1 MNIALLTCS
10 KLPQLTAADQLL
22 IPELEKHGLSAEA
35 VIWDDDTVDW
45 AKYDCLIFRNT
56 WDYYEKEDQFNNWL
70 NKIKVLK
77 INIFNTSEIIH
88 QNKHKFYLR
97 ELQNQGIKI
106 IPTIFI
112 DSTNNLKLHKILP
125 VDWDK
130 AVIKPAFSAGSYL
143 TEVFEA
149 KHVEQINTVYQPI
162 AKKKDLLLQKFIPE
176 IQWLGETSFIFFN
189 KEFSHCINKKPI
201 NGDFRVQ
208 VQFGGKYTAI
218 HPSQALIDKAKRIVD
233 TFSQPLL
240 YARVDGIVI
249 NDDLLLME
257 IECIEPDLYFDL
269 CEGSIQRFVS
279 SILELI

>member
-1 MNIALLTCS
+1 MIIALLTCT
-10 KLPQLTAADQLL
+10 KWPQLTAADQLL
-22 IPELEKHGLSAEA
+22 IPELEKHGLRAEA
-35 VIWDDDTVDW
+35 AIWDDNAVNW
-45 AKYDCLIFRNT
+45 AKYNVLIFRNT
-56 WDYYEKEDQFNNWL
+56 WDYYEKEEQFNHWL
-70 NKIKVLK
+70 DKIKALGIK
-77 INIFNTSEIIH
+77 TLNSLEIIR

-112 DSTNNLKLHKILP
+112 ESTNDLNLPAVLP
-125 VDWDK
+125 PDWDK
-130 AVIKPAFSAGSYL
+130 AVIKPAFSAGSYN
-143 TEVFEA
+143 TQVFEA

-176 IQWLGETSFIFFN
+176 IQTHGETSFVFFN
-189 KEFSHCINKKPI
+189 KKFSHCINKKPKD
-201 NGDFRVQ
+201 GDFRVQ

-218 HPSQALIDKAKRIVD
+218 HPDPALIEKAKQILD
-233 TFSQPLL
+233 TFSEPLL
-240 YARVDGIVI
+240 YARVDGIAI

-269 CEGSIQRFVS
+269 CEGSMQRFVS